1 MLRDVCH
8 MTIIKNKQK
17 TSLVTGG
24 AGLIGSHV
32 IDALLK
38 MGHIV
43 IVVDDLRG
51 GSISNINPNCI
62 FINGSILDEKLLDGI
77 FGKYKIDYV
86 YHLAA
91 YASVGLSHFI
101 RKFNYENN
109 LIGSINLINRSVKNN
124 VRHFIFTSSISVY
137 GDNQNPMTE
146 NLSPSPEDPYGI
158 AKYATELDLKAA
170 YRIFGLKYT
179 IFRPHNVYGERQNYG
194 DPYRNVV
201 GIFMNNLLQGKSMP
215 IFGDGKQKRAFSY
228 IDDVAPY
235 IANCVDYPNAINEI
249 FNIGADNPHSI
260 IDLAH
265 KVAEAMG
272 KDPKI
277 QFLPRREELV
287 EAYCDHAKIKKVFN
301 IGKTVRL
308 EDGLRR
314 MANHIKT
321 LGPVNS
327 KRFKNIEI
335 RKNIPLSWKSLN

>member
-1 MLRDVCH
+1 
-8 MTIIKNKQK
+8 MTKIKSKQK

-24 AGLIGSHV
+24 AGFIGSHV
-32 IDALLK
+32 VDSLLK
-38 MGHIV
+38 MGQIV
-43 IVVDDLRG
+43 IVIDDLSG
-51 GSISNINPNCI
+51 GRIRNINPNCI
-62 FINGSILDEKLLDGI
+62 FINGSILDEKLLDKM
-77 FGKYKIDYV
+77 FGKYEIDYL

-91 YASVGLSHFI
+91 YAAVGLSPFI

-124 VRHFIFTSSISVY
+124 IKHFIFTSSISVY
-137 GDNQNPMTE
+137 GNNQNPMTE
-146 NLSPSPEDPYGI
+146 DASPLPEDPYGI

-170 YRIFGLKYT
+170 YRIFGLRYT

-235 IANCVDYPNAINEI
+235 IANCVNYPNAINEV
-249 FNIGADNPHSI
+249 FNVGADNPYSV

-265 KVAEAMG
+265 KVAKAMG

-287 EAYCDHAKIKKVFN
+287 EVYCDHAKIKKIFK
-301 IGKTVRL
+301 IEKTVEL
-308 EDGLRR
+308 EDGLKK

-321 LGPVNS
+321 LGPISS
-327 KRFKNIEI
+327 KKFKNIEI
-335 RKNIPLSWKSLN
+335 RKNIPLGWKNLI